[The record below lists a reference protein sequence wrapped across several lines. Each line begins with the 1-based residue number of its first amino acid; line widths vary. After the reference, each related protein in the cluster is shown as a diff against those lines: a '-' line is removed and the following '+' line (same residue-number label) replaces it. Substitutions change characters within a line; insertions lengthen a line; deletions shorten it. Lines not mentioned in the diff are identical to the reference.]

1 MTCTYLIIIK
11 LGYIGPYSAISVPS
25 FDDKIMEAKYEE
37 TILLHRTGKYCI
49 NVSTGASH
57 TTNLKIVVSIKYA
70 RDYPIRRTHIW
81 CACTHTHTQTGN
93 RRVLEKDNLWQ

>member
-1 MTCTYLIIIK
+1 MVHQANERDL
-11 LGYIGPYSAISVPS
+11 YIFNNNKVRVYTPYPAISVPS

-57 TTNLKIVVSIKYA
+57 TTNLKIVVSIYK
-70 RDYPIRRTHIW
+70 I
-81 CACTHTHTQTGN
+81 CS
-93 RRVLEKDNLWQ
+93 